1 MAVRKQP
8 TGKWL
13 CECYPAGREG
23 RRVRKQFATKGE
35 ALAFERFTMEEVANK
50 PWLGEVQ
57 DRRRL
62 SDLIETWY
70 RAYGITLAGGPRRY
84 KKMLAACT
92 DMGNPFSTEITAKIF
107 SNYRERRLSGEIIRY
122 NKKRPLAPI
131 KPSTANV
138 ELAYFVALLNELKRL
153 GEWQGG
159 NPLEQLRPYTTAE
172 SEMSY
177 LRVDDINYLISI
189 CEQCTNKNVLHIVKI
204 CLATGARWSEA
215 ENLTHS
221 QLSPYKVTFTKTKG
235 KKNRTVPIQRELYD
249 SLPTKTGRLFGPCYS
264 TFCTLLNKSKI
275 QLPKGQASHVLRHTF
290 ASHFMMSGGN
300 ILVLQKILGHAD
312 IAMTLRYAHFSPNHL
327 EEALRFNPLNLARD
341 FGGKVAAEDGS
352 HHNSSLLTTA

>member
-1 MAVRKQP
+1 MTVRKQSS
-8 TGKWL
+8 GKWL

-50 PWLGEVQ
+50 PWLGDAP

-70 RAYGITLAGGPRRY
+70 RAYGITLAGGEQRY
-84 KKMLAACT
+84 KKLLAACA
-92 DMGNPFSTEITAKIF
+92 DMDNPYSSEISAKLF
-107 SNYRERRLSGEIIRY
+107 SNYRERRLNGDIIRY
-122 NKKRPLAPI
+122 NKQRPLAPI
-131 KPSTANV
+131 SASTANV

-153 GEWQGG
+153 EEWQGP
-159 NPLEQLRPYTTAE
+159 NPFEQLRPYGTVE

-177 LRVDDINYLISI
+177 LRVSDINLLLSLCSHCSNNDVI
-189 CEQCTNKNVLHIVKI
+189 HIVKI

-221 QLSPYKVTFTKTKG
+221 QLSPFKVTFTKTKG
-235 KKNRTVPIQRELYD
+235 KKNRTVPISKVLYE
-249 SLPTKTGRLFGPCYS
+249 SLPAKTGRLFGSCYS
-264 TFCTLLNKSKI
+264 TFCTILRKSSI

-327 EEALRFNPLNLARD
+327 EEALRYNPLNLSD
-341 FGGKVAAEDGS
+341 NYGDKVATRKVN
-352 HHNSSLLTTA
+352 HHTSSLLITT